1 MDMEGDVENAGDGHG
16 ALLSSQGSCRLRPSS
31 YRALRSAVSNLARID
46 DFYCEKIG
54 SGFFSEVFKV
64 RHRQS
69 GQIMVLKMNKM
80 MSNRANMLREVQLM
94 NRLCHPN
101 ILRFMGVCVQQGQ
114 LHALTEYINGG
125 NLEQLLQSGDPLSWS
140 VRVTLS
146 RDIALGLRY
155 LHSKGVFHRDL
166 TSKNCLVRY
175 DDSGYTGVVA
185 DFGLAEKIPD
195 RSQTEPLSVVGSP
208 YWMAPEVLRGDV
220 YNEKADVFAFG
231 IILCEIIA
239 RIPADPDFLPRTEV
253 SPPDPD
259 YLPRTEVS
267 PPDPDF
273 LPRTEVSPPDPDYLP
288 RTEVS
293 PPDPDYLP
301 RTEVSPPD
309 PDYLPRTEV
318 SPPDPD
324 YLPRTEVSPPDPDYL
339 PRTEDFGLD
348 ITSFREMVPSDCP
361 PAFLQLAI
369 HCCRITPESRP
380 SFCEVS
386 QRLEAILDSMDT
398 PMSPQKDILELETP
412 LSGGGKTSEDPGNQ
426 ERTWDLPPPPDQR
439 LSRSQS
445 DMFSPQSPLAF
456 RSRGPYTDLLPDTPA
471 RFNPFSQRE
480 DLKGGRIKLYDTP
493 SKSVI
498 SLTFDLPP
506 PLSYQLSSPVTPEPI
521 VDTHC
526 EFSDLVARPRRC
538 RSLPSSPEIIRR
550 GSPCPVT
557 TPVQRGHRDKGES
570 SAVWPMPDGRDTNG
584 FLPDDFPDSL
594 PPEKS
599 PDNLPVGKKSPQNLQ
614 SNGISSP
621 LLDKDWTVNT
631 STKRFST
638 EWRTTQHCEPQ
649 VVNETLRDYM
659 KENPTEVRKVLLCN
673 GDKTMRSPPSGENDL
688 KGQETV
694 DASTSVH
701 EWKDDHFSGD
711 LSTPG
716 GLKSQERSKDWNRKW
731 KPNGASSEGQPELDH
746 PGTGEPMDCSSSP
759 DSTEENTFC
768 RRLPRLQTNGSL
780 LASSSPPHSSS
791 SSTPLSSRSPS
802 PPVSTWQL
810 EPQSVPN
817 RLSLSDNNNVVSSK
831 PIRWVG
837 LLNPHPMGSLEGNL
851 WEGSLPG
858 LGCEGAESG
867 SMAPLH
873 ASSSSVLDHEETVS
887 CPACC
892 LGGFSF
898 ISVCRRS
905 PPDTSRYQN
914 LNCEASRGLIHTA
927 PRLSTPRPGP
937 SRKLPEAQT

>member
-1 MDMEGDVENAGDGHG
+1 MESAEVDGGGDGG
-16 ALLSSQGSCRLRPSS
+16 MLSSQGSCRLRPSS

-125 NLEQLLQSGDPLSWS
+125 NLEQLLQSAEPLSWS
-140 VRVTLS
+140 VRVKLS
-146 RDIALGLRY
+146 LDIARGLRY
-155 LHSKGVFHRDL
+155 LHAKGVFHRDL

-175 DDSGYTGVVA
+175 DDSGYTAVVA

-208 YWMAPEVLRGDV
+208 YWMAPEVLRGNV

-239 RIPADPDFLPRTEV
+239 RIPADPD
-253 SPPDPD
+253 
-259 YLPRTEVS
+259 
-267 PPDPDF
+267 
-273 LPRTEVSPPDPDYLP
+273 
-288 RTEVS
+288 
-293 PPDPDYLP
+293 
-301 RTEVSPPD
+301 
-309 PDYLPRTEV
+309 
-318 SPPDPD
+318 
-324 YLPRTEVSPPDPDYL
+324 YL

-348 ITSFREMVPSDCP
+348 ITTFRDMVPPDCP
-361 PAFLQLAI
+361 PAFVQLAF
-369 HCCRITPESRP
+369 HCCWMSPESRP
-380 SFCEVS
+380 SCCEVS
-386 QRLEAILDSMDT
+386 QRLEAILDSMDAQ
-398 PMSPQKDILELETP
+398 MSPKIDVLELKTP
-412 LSGGGKTSEDPGNQ
+412 GKDGGKRSDPSVKE
-426 ERTWDLPPPPDQR
+426 ERTRDVPTPPDQR

-445 DMFSPQSPLAF
+445 DMFSPPTPLAL
-456 RSRGPYTDLLPDTPA
+456 RSHGPYIDLLPDTPA

-506 PLSYQLSSPVTPEPI
+506 PMSYQLSSPVTPEPM
-521 VDTHC
+521 VDAKC
-526 EFSDLVARPRRC
+526 EFSDMMTKPRRC
-538 RSLPSSPEIIRR
+538 RSLPSSPETERR
-550 GSPCPVT
+550 GSLCPVT
-557 TPVQRGHRDKGES
+557 TPVQRSHRDNGES
-570 SAVWPMPDGRDTNG
+570 SNYWHTPGSKETRTLNG
-584 FLPDDFPDSL
+584 FLPEHFSNCL
-594 PPEKS
+594 PQENS
-599 PDNLPVGKKSPQNLQ
+599 PDNLSVRMKSPKNLQ
-614 SNGISSP
+614 SNGIASP
-621 LLDKDWTVNT
+621 LLEKDWTLNP
-631 STKRFST
+631 
-638 EWRTTQHCEPQ
+638 EWRAMQPSDLQ
-649 VVNETLRDYM
+649 TLRGDM
-659 KENPTEVRKVLLCN
+659 KEIPTEGRTSQYN
-673 GDKTMRSPPSGENDL
+673 GDKTTRSPPAEDNGLLDQKTIDS
-688 KGQETV
+688 
-694 DASTSVH
+694 SSSVH
-701 EWKDDHFSGD
+701 EWKDDSFGNVSDSGGQK
-711 LSTPG
+711 LQG
-716 GLKSQERSKDWNRKW
+716 RLKDWSRKL
-731 KPNGASSEGQPELDH
+731 KPTGASSGVHSEVDH

-768 RRLPRLQTNGSL
+768 RRPPHLQNNGSI
-780 LASSSPPHSSS
+780 LAASSPPHSSS
-791 SSTPLSSRSPS
+791 SSTPSSSRSPS

-810 EPQSVPN
+810 QPQSVPN
-817 RLSLSDNNNVVSSK
+817 SMSLTDNNNVVGGK

-837 LLNPHPMGSLEGNL
+837 LLNPHPLGSLEGNL

-858 LGCEGAESG
+858 LGCEGAESD

-887 CPACC
+887 CPTCC

-937 SRKLPEAQT
+937 SRKLPGAQT

>member
-1 MDMEGDVENAGDGHG
+1 MESGIDAEVVGDGHG
-16 ALLSSQGSCRLRPSS
+16 AMLTSQGSCRLRPSS

-125 NLEQLLQSGDPLSWS
+125 NLEQLLQSAEPLSWS
-140 VRVTLS
+140 VRVKLS
-146 RDIALGLRY
+146 LEIARGLRY

-175 DDSGYTGVVA
+175 DDSSYTAVVA

-208 YWMAPEVLRGDV
+208 YWMAPEVLRGDM

-239 RIPADPDFLPRTEV
+239 RIPADPD
-253 SPPDPD
+253 
-259 YLPRTEVS
+259 
-267 PPDPDF
+267 
-273 LPRTEVSPPDPDYLP
+273 
-288 RTEVS
+288 
-293 PPDPDYLP
+293 
-301 RTEVSPPD
+301 
-309 PDYLPRTEV
+309 
-318 SPPDPD
+318 
-324 YLPRTEVSPPDPDYL
+324 YL

-348 ITSFREMVPSDCP
+348 MTSFRRMVPSDCP
-361 PAFLQLAI
+361 PVFLQLAFN
-369 HCCRITPESRP
+369 CCRMAPESRQ
-380 SFCEVS
+380 SFFEVS
-386 QRLEAILDSMDT
+386 QRLETILDSMDT
-398 PMSPQKDILELETP
+398 PMSPQKEAAELKTP
-412 LSGGGKTSEDPGNQ
+412 ASGKGRCSERDDNNK
-426 ERTWDLPPPPDQR
+426 RTWDLPAPPDQR

-445 DMFSPQSPLAF
+445 DMFSPQAPLAL
-456 RSRGPYTDLLPDTPA
+456 RSHGRHTDLLPDAPA
-471 RFNPFSQRE
+471 HFNPFSQRE

-506 PLSYQLSSPVTPEPI
+506 PMSYQLSSPVTPEPM
-521 VDTHC
+521 VDAQC
-526 EFSDLVARPRRC
+526 DFSDLLTRPRRC
-538 RSLPSSPEIIRR
+538 RSLPSSPEVVRK

-570 SAVWPMPDGRDTNG
+570 ADFWHTPTLGSVETDCRDTRTVNG
-584 FLPDDFPDSL
+584 FIPDDFPSSL
-594 PPEKS
+594 SMENSPTNLSISGKS
-599 PDNLPVGKKSPQNLQ
+599 PKNLQ
-614 SNGISSP
+614 SNGISGP
-621 LLDKDWTVNT
+621 LLDKDWTLNS
-631 STKRFST
+631 STEPPGP
-638 EWRTTQHCEPQ
+638 EWRTMQHSDGQILSETLMDYIKETTEGGVIHSNGGKTARSPLCEEIEPQ
-649 VVNETLRDYM
+649 
-659 KENPTEVRKVLLCN
+659 
-673 GDKTMRSPPSGENDL
+673 
-688 KGQETV
+688 GQEIIDAPTTV
-694 DASTSVH
+694 Y
-701 EWKDDHFSGD
+701 EWKSDHFPGNLSASGD
-711 LSTPG
+711 LKPPDG
-716 GLKSQERSKDWNRKW
+716 SKNCNRKW
-731 KPNGASSEGQPELDH
+731 KPNSASSGSHPEPDY

-768 RRLPRLQTNGSL
+768 RRPPHLHTNSSL

-791 SSTPLSSRSPS
+791 SSTPSSSRSPS

-810 EPQSVPN
+810 EPQSSPN
-817 RLSLSDNNNVVSSK
+817 GASLADNNNVVSSR

-837 LLNPHPMGSLEGNL
+837 LLNPHPLGSLEGNL

-914 LNCEASRGLIHTA
+914 LNCEASRGLINPA

>member
-239 RIPADPDFLPRTEV
+239 RIPADPDF
-253 SPPDPD
+253 
-259 YLPRTEVS
+259 
-267 PPDPDF
+267 
-273 LPRTEVSPPDPDYLP
+273 
-288 RTEVS
+288 
-293 PPDPDYLP
+293 
-301 RTEVSPPD
+301 
-309 PDYLPRTEV
+309 
-318 SPPDPD
+318 
-324 YLPRTEVSPPDPDYL
+324 L

>member
-1 MDMEGDVENAGDGHG
+1 MDSEGDAENAGDGHG
-16 ALLSSQGSCRLRPSS
+16 SMLTTQGSCRLRPSS

-125 NLEQLLQSGDPLSWS
+125 NLEQLLQSESPLSWT
-140 VRVTLS
+140 VRVKLS
-146 RDIALGLRY
+146 LDIARGLRY

-175 DDSGYTGVVA
+175 DDSGYTAVVA

-195 RSQTEPLSVVGSP
+195 GSQTEPLSVVGSP
-208 YWMAPEVLRGDV
+208 YWMAPEVLRGDL
-220 YNEKADVFAFG
+220 YDEKADVFAFG

-239 RIPADPDFLPRTEV
+239 RIPADPD
-253 SPPDPD
+253 
-259 YLPRTEVS
+259 
-267 PPDPDF
+267 
-273 LPRTEVSPPDPDYLP
+273 
-288 RTEVS
+288 
-293 PPDPDYLP
+293 
-301 RTEVSPPD
+301 
-309 PDYLPRTEV
+309 
-318 SPPDPD
+318 
-324 YLPRTEVSPPDPDYL
+324 YL

-348 ITSFREMVPSDCP
+348 IKSFREMVPTGCP
-361 PAFLQLAI
+361 PAFLQLAF
-369 HCCRITPESRP
+369 HCCRMAAESRP

-386 QRLEAILDSMDT
+386 QRLDAILDSMDV
-398 PMSPQKDILELETP
+398 PISPHKAQKEAVEVKAAGM
-412 LSGGGKTSEDPGNQ
+412 GGGSSENSNIH
-426 ERTWDLPPPPDQR
+426 ERTWDHPTPPDQR

-445 DMFSPQSPLAF
+445 DIFSPPAPLAL
-456 RSRGPYTDLLPDTPA
+456 RSHGPYTDLLPDTPA

-506 PLSYQLSSPVTPEPI
+506 PMSYQMNSPVTPEPM
-521 VDTHC
+521 VDAQC
-526 EFSDLVARPRRC
+526 EFSDVATKQRRC
-538 RSLPSSPEIIRR
+538 RSLPSSPEIVRR

-557 TPVQRGHRDKGES
+557 TPVQRGHRDKGDSNDLWHTPNFGSVETDS
-570 SAVWPMPDGRDTNG
+570 STRTVNG
-584 FLPDDFPDSL
+584 FLPDYFPSSRL
-594 PPEKS
+594 PESSSDNLSSVKS
-599 PDNLPVGKKSPQNLQ
+599 PKNLP

-621 LLDKDWTVNT
+621 LLGNSWS
-631 STKRFST
+631 STKSRGP
-638 EWRTTQHCEPQ
+638 EWRQHSDLTILS
-649 VVNETLRDYM
+649 ETLKDFM
-659 KENPTEVRKVLLCN
+659 KEMPTEGGVPHCYGDKATRSPLCGDNPTQ
-673 GDKTMRSPPSGENDL
+673 
-688 KGQETV
+688 GQEV
-694 DASTSVH
+694 IDASTNVQ
-701 EWKDDHFSGD
+701 EWRGDRFSGE
-711 LSTPG
+711 LPAPG
-716 GLKSQERSKDWNRKW
+716 GQKSPERSKDWNRKW
-731 KPNGASSEGQPELDH
+731 KSNGASSGGHPEPDQ

-768 RRLPRLQTNGSL
+768 SRLPHLQTNGSL
-780 LASSSPPHSSS
+780 LAPSSPAHSSS
-791 SSTPLSSRSPS
+791 SSTPSSSRSPS

-810 EPQSVPN
+810 DPQGVPN
-817 RLSLSDNNNVVSSK
+817 RLSLTDNNNVVSSK

-837 LLNPHPMGSLEGNL
+837 LLNTHPLGSLEGNL

-927 PRLSTPRPGP
+927 PRLGSPRPGP

>member
-1 MDMEGDVENAGDGHG
+1 MESDGDPETVGDTHG
-16 ALLSSQGSCRLRPSS
+16 LMLNSQGSCRLRPSS

-125 NLEQLLQSGDPLSWS
+125 NLEQVLQSTDPLSWT
-140 VRVTLS
+140 VRVKLS
-146 RDIALGLRY
+146 LDIARGLHY

-175 DDSGYTGVVA
+175 DDTGYTAVVA

-208 YWMAPEVLRGDV
+208 YWMAPEVLRGDL

-239 RIPADPDFLPRTEV
+239 RIPADPD
-253 SPPDPD
+253 
-259 YLPRTEVS
+259 
-267 PPDPDF
+267 
-273 LPRTEVSPPDPDYLP
+273 
-288 RTEVS
+288 
-293 PPDPDYLP
+293 
-301 RTEVSPPD
+301 
-309 PDYLPRTEV
+309 
-318 SPPDPD
+318 
-324 YLPRTEVSPPDPDYL
+324 YL

-348 ITSFREMVPSDCP
+348 IKSFREMVQSDCP
-361 PAFLQLAI
+361 PAFLQLAFY
-369 HCCRITPESRP
+369 CCWMAPETRP
-380 SFCEVS
+380 SFFEVS
-386 QRLEAILDSMDT
+386 QRLEALLDSMDVTRT
-398 PMSPQKDILELETP
+398 PHRAQKEVKELITPSTGDGILGAYP
-412 LSGGGKTSEDPGNQ
+412 NNH
-426 ERTWDLPPPPDQR
+426 ERTWDLPTPPDQR

-445 DMFSPQSPLAF
+445 DMFSPQPPLVL
-456 RSRGPYTDLLPDTPA
+456 RSQDPYTDLLNDTPA
-471 RFNPFSQRE
+471 RVNPFSQRE

-506 PLSYQLSSPVTPEPI
+506 PISYQLSSPITPEPM
-521 VDTHC
+521 VDAQC
-526 EFSDLVARPRRC
+526 DFSELVGRPRRC
-538 RSLPSSPEIIRR
+538 RSLPSSPEIVRR
-550 GSPCPVT
+550 GSMCPVT
-557 TPVQRGHRDKGES
+557 TPVQRYLRNKGDS
-570 SAVWPMPDGRDTNG
+570 SDLRHAATVNTTETDGSCRKDRTVNG
-584 FLPDDFPDSL
+584 FLEESFHNSIAL
-594 PPEKS
+594 ENS
-599 PDNLPVGKKSPQNLQ
+599 TSNLPLGITSPRSLQ
-614 SNGISSP
+614 SNKDTEA
-621 LLDKDWTVNT
+621 LFDKDWTLN
-631 STKRFST
+631 SSMKPCGQKWEQRQLSDPSFPT
-638 EWRTTQHCEPQ
+638 ETQ
-649 VVNETLRDYM
+649 RDYV
-659 KENPTEVRKVLLCN
+659 KEIPKAGSVLQCN
-673 GDKTMRSPPSGENDL
+673 GDQFADNPSP
-688 KGQETV
+688 Q
-694 DASTSVH
+694 
-701 EWKDDHFSGD
+701 SGD
-711 LSTPG
+711 DTLRGKKTVENALIVQEWEDDAFPTNH
-716 GLKSQERSKDWNRKW
+716 LQVAKKPHERSMDWNRHW
-731 KPNGASSEGQPELDH
+731 KPNGTTSEPDSDH
-746 PGTGEPMDCSSSP
+746 RGTGEPMDCSSSP
-759 DSTEENTFC
+759 DSTEENAFC
-768 RRLPRLQTNGSL
+768 QRLPQLHPNGPLFAPSP
-780 LASSSPPHSSS
+780 PPHSSS
-791 SSTPLSSRSPS
+791 SSTPSSSRSPS

-810 EPQSVPN
+810 EASSVPK
-817 RLSLSDNNNVVSSK
+817 RLSLPDNNNVISSK
-831 PIRWVG
+831 PIGWVG
-837 LLNPHPMGSLEGNL
+837 LLHPHPLGSVEGNL

-873 ASSSSVLDHEETVS
+873 ASSNSVLDHDETVS
-887 CPACC
+887 CPSCC
-892 LGGFSF
+892 LGSFSF

-927 PRLSTPRPGP
+927 PQLSSPRPGP